1 MPVITRRS
9 TEQNK
14 TAYSNQ
20 SVKSYSMKYSKNTKP
35 EILSLQEEHAAL
47 NREIQEIQEWWFQL
61 HELGKPHFGEMA
73 DRISALR
80 DLLAAHFCH
89 EENTFDLPMVLQ
101 LSTDKVYQVADLQDE
116 HEQFLNDLRDI
127 VDRLKKE
134 STEYQY
140 WGDAQ
145 NDLEAFIDRLSAH
158 EAAGEAILAALSRD
172 ESVNNGQKS

>member
-1 MPVITRRS
+1 
-9 TEQNK
+9 
-14 TAYSNQ
+14 
-20 SVKSYSMKYSKNTKP
+20 
-35 EILSLQEEHAAL
+35 
-47 NREIQEIQEWWFQL
+47 
-61 HELGKPHFGEMA
+61 MA